1 MKFVK
6 HAEFDATVGKSAG
19 IVDVVTDV
27 TGTLTPTDER
37 PALSSADRC
46 DRCGAQA
53 YVRVVLAGGG
63 ELLFCRH
70 HYTEHEDKLSAVAI
84 AVDDERERVHSAS

>member
-1 MKFVK
+1 
-6 HAEFDATVGKSAG
+6 
-19 IVDVVTDV
+19 VTDV
-27 TGTLTPTDER
+27 TGTLISTADR
-37 PALSSADRC
+37 PAISAADRC

-70 HYTEHEDKLSAVAI
+70 HYTEHEDKLKSVAI
-84 AVDDERERVHSAS
+84 AVDDERERITSATS

>member
-1 MKFVK
+1 M
-6 HAEFDATVGKSAG
+6 S
-19 IVDVVTDV
+19 DV
-27 TGTLTPTDER
+27 TGTLTPTHER
-37 PALSSADRC
+37 PALNAADRC

-70 HYTEHEDKLSAVAI
+70 HYSEHEDKLESIAI
-84 AVDDERERVHSAS
+84 AVDDQRERIDDLAPER

>member
-1 MKFVK
+1 MC
-6 HAEFDATVGKSAG
+6 
-19 IVDVVTDV
+19 VVSDV
-27 TGTLTPTDER
+27 TGTLTSPSTDR
-37 PALSSADRC
+37 PELSAADRC

-70 HYTEHEDKLSAVAI
+70 QFGEHEDGLRRAAI
-84 AVDDERERVHSAS
+84 AVDDERERIADSAAAR

>member
-1 MKFVK
+1 MR
-6 HAEFDATVGKSAG
+6 
-19 IVDVVTDV
+19 DV
-27 TGTLTPTDER
+27 TETLTPLDDR
-37 PALSSADRC
+37 PRLTAADRC

-70 HYTEHEDKLSAVAI
+70 HYVDHEEKLRGVAI
-84 AVDDERERVHSAS
+84 AIDDERERIDVLSPER

>member
-1 MKFVK
+1 V
-6 HAEFDATVGKSAG
+6 S
-19 IVDVVTDV
+19 DV
-27 TGTLTPTDER
+27 TETLTPIQDR
-37 PALSSADRC
+37 PALSAADRC

-70 HYTEHEDKLSAVAI
+70 HYTDHEEKLRSVAI
-84 AVDDERERVHSAS
+84 AVDDERERIDTASER

>member
-1 MKFVK
+1 
-6 HAEFDATVGKSAG
+6 
-19 IVDVVTDV
+19 VTDV
-27 TGTLTPTDER
+27 TGTLTSTEDRPT
-37 PALSSADRC
+37 LSAADRC

-70 HYTEHEDKLSAVAI
+70 HYSEHEDKLTAVAI
-84 AVDDERERVHSAS
+84 AVDDERERIDSTP

>member
-1 MKFVK
+1 M
-6 HAEFDATVGKSAG
+6 
-19 IVDVVTDV
+19 
-27 TGTLTPTDER
+27 TGTLTSLSDR
-37 PALSSADRC
+37 PKLTASDRC

-70 HYTEHEDKLSAVAI
+70 HYSEHETSLGKVAR
-84 AVDDERERVHSAS
+84 AVDDERDSIEAKTPER

>member
-1 MKFVK
+1 MN
-6 HAEFDATVGKSAG
+6 E
-19 IVDVVTDV
+19 V
-27 TGTLTPTDER
+27 TGTLTQLSDR
-37 PALSSADRC
+37 PALSAADRC

-70 HYTEHEDKLSAVAI
+70 HYTEHEGKLSKVAVD
-84 AVDDERERVHSAS
+84 VDDERERIGVTAATPER